1 MSILIK
7 NVLGVALILFM
18 ASTVF
23 TLYKYQQS
31 YSDAQPSKR
40 TFNVSGEGKAV
51 AIPDIAQ
58 LTFSVITEG
67 GKNLSD
73 LQKDNTSKMNAIT
86 DFLKSKKIDAK
97 DIQTRDYSI
106 NPRYQYFNCSPPKEG
121 GESSVCPPP
130 AITGYTISQTVVVK
144 IRIMDSIGDIV
155 SGAVEKG
162 ANNVSGP
169 EFTIDDPTLLEHK
182 ALAEAITK
190 AKEKASK
197 LSSAAGYHIGKLI
210 SISEESDRPSPY
222 PMTAAYGMGG
232 GAAEMK
238 TAPSIQAGSQ
248 EVKVNV
254 ILTYEIE

>member
-1 MSILIK
+1 MNILIK
-7 NVLGVALILFM
+7 NTLGIALILFM
-18 ASTVF
+18 ASSSYILF
-23 TLYKYQQS
+23 RYEQS
-31 YSDAQPSKR
+31 YNDAQPSKR

-73 LQKDNTSKMNAIT
+73 LQKDNTAKMNAIT
-86 DFLKSKKIDAK
+86 NLLKDKKIDAK

-106 NPRYQYFNCSPPKEG
+106 NPRYQYFNCNPPKEG
-121 GESSVCPPP
+121 VESSTCPPP
-130 AITGYTISQTVVVK
+130 AINGYTISQTVVVK
-144 IRIMDSIGDIV
+144 IRNMDRIGDII

-169 EFTIDDPTLLEHK
+169 EFTIDDPTLFEHK
-182 ALAEAITK
+182 ALSEAIAK

-197 LSSAAGYHIGKLI
+197 LSGAAGYRIGKLI

-222 PMTAAYGMGG
+222 PMTAYGMGG
-232 GAAEMK
+232 GTAEMK
-238 TAPSIQAGSQ
+238 AAPTIQAGSQ

-254 ILTYEIE
+254 TLTYEIE

>member
-1 MSILIK
+1 MNTLIK
-7 NVLGVALILFM
+7 NTLGIALILFM
-18 ASTVF
+18 ALAVLVLF
-23 TLYKYQQS
+23 RYQQS

-40 TFNVSGEGKAV
+40 TFNVSGEGKVV

-67 GKNLSD
+67 GKNLSN
-73 LQKDNTSKMNAIT
+73 LQKDNTAKMNAIT
-86 DFLKSKKIDAK
+86 DLLKNKKIDVK

-106 NPRYQYFNCSPPKEG
+106 NPRYQYFNCNPPRIDG
-121 GESSVCPPP
+121 ASSVCPPP
-130 AITGYTISQTVVVK
+130 EINGYTISQTVLVK
-144 IRIMDSIGDIV
+144 IRNLDSIGDIV

-182 ALAEAITK
+182 ALTEAIGK

-197 LSSAAGYHIGKLI
+197 LSSTAGYRIGKLI

-238 TAPSIQAGSQ
+238 SAPSIQAGSQ

-254 ILTYEIE
+254 TLTYEIE